1 MDVGTASWCCWGV
14 GWEAMGQDV
23 GCDGGAGSSSSGGGQ
38 GLEGRHLGGWEL
50 VLSRSRFGGR
60 VEATRREGV
69 GGRELA
75 GSSHGEVKSVRPGG
89 CASSGEAGV
98 VTRPD
103 PIHLGKKRRDG
114 QKETRFPKNS
124 RLVDLLCENQGENQQ
139 QQDSGM
145 EQLLERKRCRQRMA
159 KDGMGGVGNLRQRGW
174 VSFLPSLAPSW
185 GGGRGTAPQ
194 GREERAPQQ
203 TPLTE
208 PPRLSAPSHLHTP
221 PDPTHRVAG
230 ATFGTPLFSLFALF
244 NPRGNMATDVFH
256 VKVFFF
262 WLRAIMDR
270 YGLSDADAVSATP
283 SPPEETGGGGAA
295 SMGGGRLV
303 EVPLPTTVSSGVS
316 SRPTPPPPSRNP
328 PPPLLTRRK

>member
-185 GGGRGTAPQ
+185 GGGGSGHSAPGK
-194 GREERAPQQ
+194 GRESSPTDTTHRAP
-203 TPLTE
+203 TSVRT
-208 PPRLSAPSHLHTP
+208 LSSPHPTRPHTSSCRRDFWHP
-221 PDPTHRVAG
+221 
-230 ATFGTPLFSLFALF
+230 PLFSFRPFQPAGEHGHRCF
-244 NPRGNMATDVFH
+244 PCES
-256 VKVFFF
+256 VFF
-262 WLRAIMDR
+262 L
-270 YGLSDADAVSATP
+270 
-283 SPPEETGGGGAA
+283 A
-295 SMGGGRLV
+295 SGNHG
-303 EVPLPTTVSSGVS
+303 
-316 SRPTPPPPSRNP
+316 
-328 PPPLLTRRK
+328 

>member
-185 GGGRGTAPQ
+185 GGVGAQRPREGKRELPNRHHSPSPHVCPHPLISTPHPTPHIELQARLLAP
-194 GREERAPQQ
+194 
-203 TPLTE
+203 
-208 PPRLSAPSHLHTP
+208 PS
-221 PDPTHRVAG
+221 
-230 ATFGTPLFSLFALF
+230 FLFSPFST
-244 NPRGNMATDVFH
+244 RGGTWPQMF
-256 VKVFFF
+256 
-262 WLRAIMDR
+262 
-270 YGLSDADAVSATP
+270 
-283 SPPEETGGGGAA
+283 
-295 SMGGGRLV
+295 SM
-303 EVPLPTTVSSGVS
+303 
-316 SRPTPPPPSRNP
+316 
-328 PPPLLTRRK
+328 

>member
-114 QKETRFPKNS
+114 QKETRFPKKS

-185 GGGRGTAPQ
+185 GGGGRGTAPQ

-244 NPRGNMATDVFH
+244 NPRGIMATDVFH

-262 WLRAIMDR
+262 GFGQSWIDMDFQMPMPCLRR
-270 YGLSDADAVSATP
+270 HLP
-283 SPPEETGGGGAA
+283 LRKQEGGAA
-295 SMGGGRLV
+295 SMGGGGWWR
-303 EVPLPTTVSSGVS
+303 SHC
-316 SRPTPPPPSRNP
+316 PPPSAAGFPPDRP
-328 PPPLLTRRK
+328 PLPPAEIPPPLF